1 MFIAK
6 EILGK
11 LIDVKNAKSTEKYFC
26 KFCDEELIIKCKNST
41 HKQIHFAHK
50 QNSNCVE
57 HWAQHDMSE
66 WHKNWQNYFPIE
78 NREVVVERDNIKHI
92 ADILY
97 NDVVFEFQHSPIS
110 YTNFTNRNNF
120 YTSLGYRVVWVF
132 DVNNKI
138 KKEENTNRYFFN
150 FVQNQFENFDNKNG
164 NIEIFFEIETDGVK
178 NLLPLYKDLTPN
190 SFRTYTI
197 KEFFSIEIF
206 LRTYKIINDGLP
218 WTVDFLKLRSD
229 EYVEVYKQF
238 KEYEDFIKTKELSR
252 EKQRI
257 NNVINPQ
264 MGVSRGAPI
273 DYVLQNQSKKYI
285 KNKIHPINKR
295 RRVRF

>member
-11 LIDVKNAKSTEKYFC
+11 LIDVKDAKSTEKYFC

-50 QNSNCVE
+50 RNSNCVE

-78 NREVVVERDNIKHI
+78 NREVIVENNGIKHI

-97 NDVVFEFQHSPIS
+97 NETVFEFQHSPIS

-120 YTSLGYRVVWVF
+120 YTSLGYKVVWVF

-150 FVQNQFENFDNKNG
+150 FVQNQFENFDNKDKKV
-164 NIEIFFEIETDGVK
+164 EIFFEIETDGVK
-178 NLLPLYKDLTPN
+178 TLLPLYKDLTPI

-197 KEFFSIEIF
+197 KEFISIEIF
-206 LRTYKIINDGLP
+206 LRTYKIINDGLL
-218 WTVDFLKLRSD
+218 WTVDILKLSSD
-229 EYVEVYKQF
+229 EYV
-238 KEYEDFIKTKELSR
+238 KELLR
-252 EKQRI
+252 ESQRKNI
-257 NNVINPQ
+257 VIIPQ
-264 MGVSRGAPI
+264 KRVLRGARI

-285 KNKIHPINKR
+285 KNKIHPINKIR
-295 RRVRF
+295 GVRF